1 MRIFFGILAL
11 LILSKNIN
19 AHGED
24 KLGPN
29 RGHIRM
35 PDLYHVELV
44 PQKNGF
50 EVYLH
55 DVNNKNSTVKDS
67 SVNLF
72 FEKNNKK
79 IEIPCKKMTS
89 SFICE
94 SNQAMNFDQGMIVI
108 ESTRLGRK
116 GRSAEFILP
125 LSLKINNKE
134 NTHQGH

>member
-1 MRIFFGILAL
+1 MRKIFGILIF
-11 LILSKNIN
+11 LIFSKEIS

-24 KLGPN
+24 KFGPN
-29 RGHIRM
+29 RGYIRM

-50 EVYLH
+50 QVYLH

-72 FEKNNKK
+72 YEKDNNR
-79 IEIPCKKMTS
+79 IEIPCKKDTI
-89 SFICE
+89 SFICD
-94 SNQAMNFDQGMIVI
+94 SKQALNFNQGVVVV

-116 GRSAEFILP
+116 GERAEYALP
-125 LSLKINNKE
+125 LSLKINKSGNA
-134 NTHQGH
+134 HQGH